1 MFDLLFQPLPE
12 PLILAG
18 KISLLWLPFLM
29 AFLWWEI
36 YLYYIRAKWL
46 KENKTVIF
54 EIKLPREVFKSPMA
68 MELVITALHQPSAGN
83 LIDQYIKG
91 RVPAVFSLEIAS
103 IGGKIHFY
111 IQGPEFFKNIIES
124 AVYSQYP
131 EAEVYIAEDYT
142 RVVDYGSV
150 GSPWDLRGVE
160 FQFSAAD
167 PYPIKTYVDY
177 GLDKDPKEEFKIDP
191 LTSLLEF
198 MGSIGPNEQIWS
210 QLLITAAPKTWKDE
224 VQKELDKLLKRDKP
238 KKEGETNWGEF
249 ALSSGEREKVKA
261 VEKSLAKLAFNSGL
275 RVLYLGRD
283 GAITIPTYVGVM
295 TNYKQFGAQHLNG
308 FKTAMTA
315 SLEYPWQD
323 PFKIRVPRR
332 RRKFFRNYCYRSY
345 HYPPASKKPL
355 VMTTEELA
363 TIFHIP
369 GQVATTPTLERIP
382 SKRGEPPAN
391 LPI

>member
-1 MFDLLFQPLPE
+1 MFDLFSQPIPE
-12 PLILAG
+12 PLILAA
-18 KISLLWLPFLM
+18 KFSLLWLPFLM
-29 AFLWWEI
+29 AFLWWET

-68 MELVITALHQPSAGN
+68 MELVITALHQPSAGT

-111 IQGPEFFKNIIES
+111 IQGPDFFRNIIES

-131 EAEVYIAEDYT
+131 EAEVYEVDDYT
-142 RVVDYGSV
+142 RAVDFGSA
-150 GSPWDLRGVE
+150 GTAWDLKGVE
-160 FQFSAAD
+160 FQFTAED

-198 MGSIGPNEQIWS
+198 MGSLGPNEQIWS
-210 QLLITAAPKTWKDE
+210 QLMITAAPKTWKDV

-283 GAITIPTYVGVM
+283 GAVKIPTYVGVL
-295 TNYKQFGAQHLNG
+295 TNYKQFGAQNLNG
-308 FKTAMTA
+308 FKPNLTA
-315 SLEYPWQD
+315 SYDYFWQD
-323 PFKIRVPRR
+323 PTGYFLK
-332 RRKFFRNYCYRSY
+332 KKKLQFFRNYLYRCYQ
-345 HYPPASKKPL
+345 YPPASKKPL

-363 TIFHIP
+363 TLFHIP

>member
-1 MFDLLFQPLPE
+1 MLDLFFKSGFDLLVGSSQFF
-12 PLILAG
+12 
-18 KISLLWLPFLM
+18 LLWLPFLL
-29 AFLWWEI
+29 AFLWWET

-46 KENKTVIF
+46 KENPAVLL

-68 MELVITALHQPSAGN
+68 MELVITALHQPSSGN
-83 LIDQYIKG
+83 LIDQYVKG
-91 RVPAVFSLEIAS
+91 RTPACFSLEIVS
-103 IGGKIHFY
+103 LGGKIHFY
-111 IQGPEFFKNIIES
+111 IWTPKFFQNIVES
-124 AVYSQYP
+124 AIYSQYP
-131 EAEVYIAEDYT
+131 EAEVYEVEDYT
-142 RVVDYGSV
+142 RAVNYGSA
-150 GSPWDLRGVE
+150 GSPWDLRGIE
-160 FQFSAAD
+160 FQFTEAD

-191 LTSLLEF
+191 LTSLIEF
-198 MGSIGPNEQIWS
+198 MGSIGPTQQIWS
-210 QLLITAAPKTWKDE
+210 QLIITPAPKTWKDV
-224 VQKELDKLLKRDKP
+224 VQKELDKLLKRDKV

-283 GAITIPTYVGVM
+283 GSISIPTYVGMM
-295 TNYKQFGAQHLNG
+295 TNYKQFCAQHLNG
-308 FKTAMTA
+308 FKTKLTA

-323 PFKIRVPRR
+323 PFKIRVPRL
-332 RRKFFRNYCYRSY
+332 RRKFFRNYLYRSY

-363 TIFHIP
+363 TVFHIP